1 MPKTKEEEKYDPSLE
16 QFTIVVLGGP
26 AVGKSALTLR
36 MITEN
41 FVREYDPTIEDIYTK
56 KVTVDGIDCVLKIVD
71 TAGNDDFSVL
81 VDGWINQG
89 DGFLLVFSIVEQK
102 GFRIL
107 ESRRAKILKVKES
120 STPPML
126 LVGSKC
132 DLESQRV
139 ISREEAK
146 TMARDWNLEYMET
159 SAKERINDEEV
170 FFKIIRELRRRKGSN
185 KSVSKEGLC
194 KNCNV
199 LCHMP

>member
-56 KVTVDGIDCVLKIVD
+56 KVTVDGIDCVLSTVVCQVEIVD

-159 SAKERINDEEV
+159 SAKV
-170 FFKIIRELRRRKGSN
+170 
-185 KSVSKEGLC
+185 VC
-194 KNCNV
+194 Y
-199 LCHMP
+199 